1 MIIPIRVTEPQGK
14 IITCKKRFRVVNA
27 GRRFGKSFLAGYE
40 MEMMA
45 LNKPGAVVWYVA
57 PTLPT
62 ARKVM
67 WNGWI
72 KARDPGTNRPHI
84 PQEFIKKS
92 NEQMMTIEFKNGSM
106 LYLLSATDP
115 DNLRGSGVDLVVFDE
130 AAFMPNG
137 TWEVIRPTLS
147 DKYHEG
153 KALFIS
159 TPSGYNW
166 FYDMYIRCQDEKYRD
181 SWESFQFTT
190 IEGGNVTPEEIE
202 EAKRTMSAKM
212 FAQEYLASFETMSNR
227 IYYNFDRDLNSCDMQ
242 DWYGAEKTDV
252 HVGID
257 FNVNPM
263 TATFWAMDKNR
274 KHEDIA
280 VCFDEICEPNSD
292 TQELA
297 DMIKTRYPGRQIICY
312 PDPTCRKRQTN
323 AVGGVSDMDILMKNG
338 FEVYVPHAPYATKD
352 KFNCVNTGLCDAAG
366 NRHLFIVKDKC
377 LHLRKAWE
385 GYTYKESEGSSQ
397 PDKSGGLDHISDAAA
412 YFINYA
418 FPMRARGVSRPNVQG
433 V

>member
-1 MIIPIRVTEPQGK
+1 MIIPIKVTVPQGK

-40 MEMMA
+40 MLA
-45 LNKPGAVVWYVA
+45 TCLNKPGAVVWYVA
-57 PTLPT
+57 PSLPT

-72 KARDPGTNRPHI
+72 KTVDPNTGLKRI
-84 PQEFIKKS
+84 PDEYIKKM
-92 NEQMMTIEFKNGSM
+92 NEQMMTIEFKNGSW
-106 LYLLSATDP
+106 LYLLSASDP
-115 DNLRGSGVDLVVFDE
+115 DNLRGSGVDLIVFDE
-130 AAFMPNG
+130 AAFMPDG

-147 DKYHEG
+147 DRYHQG
-153 KALFIS
+153 RALFIS
-159 TPSGYNW
+159 TPSGFNW
-166 FYDMYIRCQDEKYRD
+166 FYDLYNRCADPAYKEN
-181 SWESFQFTT
+181 WEAFQFTT
-190 IEGGNVTPEEIE
+190 MDGGNVTKEEID
-202 EAKRTMSAKM
+202 EAKRTMTAKM
-212 FAQEYLASFETMSNR
+212 FAQEYLASFETMTNR
-227 IYYNFDRDLNSCDMQ
+227 IYYNFDRELNSCDMQ
-242 DWYGAEKTDV
+242 DWYGAKGTDI

-263 TATFWAMDKNR
+263 TATFWVKDRIPKVG
-274 KHEDIA
+274 EIA

-297 DMIKTRYPGRQIICY
+297 DMIKSRYPGCSIYCY

-323 AVGGVSDMDILMKNG
+323 AVGGVSDMDILVKNG
-338 FEVYVPHAPYATKD
+338 FDVYVPHAPYATKD
-352 KFNCVNTGLCDAAG
+352 KFNTVNTGLCDA
-366 NRHLFIVKDKC
+366 NNVRRLFIVKDKC
-377 LHLRKAWE
+377 PYLRKAWE
-385 GYTYKESEGSSQ
+385 GYTYRQTMGSSE

-418 FPMRARGVSRPNVQG
+418 YPLRSRGISRPTVQG